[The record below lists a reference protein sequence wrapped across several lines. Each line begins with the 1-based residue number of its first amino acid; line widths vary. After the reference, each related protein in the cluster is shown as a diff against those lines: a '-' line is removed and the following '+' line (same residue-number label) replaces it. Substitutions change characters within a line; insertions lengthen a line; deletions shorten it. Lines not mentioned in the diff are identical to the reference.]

1 MSDYNEIK
9 AKLSAIISQY
19 YGMPIYIKSTLVN
32 DEGHLI
38 VTLSNDDVY
47 DAGSVIGPQGE
58 QGEQGIQGIQGKS
71 AYQVAVDNGFE
82 GTEQDWLKHIS
93 DGQPAF
99 AATTADMTDQ
109 SKLYVM
115 PDKKVYGYFSKSV
128 PVKVNSFDP
137 NAENNHL
144 NARFAYTATHG
155 AVLNEGVYNN
165 QTNPTGVQFTAY
177 TNVGAFIS
185 DYIDVDFP
193 TLGGNYNAKVSGYS
207 AADPSTVWKVN
218 SPVIAYF
225 DENYKYIAAVLVFQ
239 GGAYN
244 YTSLSFNEDG
254 STNIDFDAVKAYV
267 FTDVDGQ
274 KVSHKALL
282 AKTKYLRFAFTP
294 KGTATTI
301 TAEDLSNIKIEFEAK
316 TTEQPVFGWYDTGM
330 TWTPTDYSNDIL
342 AIENELE
349 DHELRIKDLENSQ
362 GGSSELTIPSY
373 WETAVAAA
381 ETKIKTL
388 QDNGGADVIQFVWAS
403 DTHNYKGQSANG
415 RWSTPKNVGRIAKR
429 LMDDLNIPYAVMTGD
444 LVGDIGTADTAPD
457 DSGLVDFFDK
467 IVNPIGKDNVLI
479 MTGNHDG
486 ATYFSDGTTISLS
499 EAEKYNWYFR
509 PFAKSDFEWGDYP
522 SYYYKDL
529 PQSKIRL
536 IVLSPNDYSYTID
549 ENRHP
554 TPNPFRV
561 AKYEAGQLKWL
572 AETALDVPSGY
583 SVVVFTHQPPVAFN
597 LSSSPTGFYTV
608 LPTNNDVLVNIVTA
622 FTNKTAYS
630 ATVDGTQ
637 IAKDYTG
644 ISATMTAMFCGHIHK
659 DDDDT
664 SLAFPVIT
672 IQCAGNYSM
681 DSAITFTNSSD
692 NETAFDVVTINKSE
706 SKIYLTRLG
715 VGSDRV
721 IEY

>member
-47 DAGSVIGPQGE
+47 DAGSVIGPQGI

-93 DGQPAF
+93 DGQPTF

-115 PDKKVYGYFSKSV
+115 SDKKVYGYFSKTV

-144 NARFAYTATHG
+144 NARFSHIATHG
-155 AVLNEGVYNN
+155 EVLNEGVYNA

-193 TLGGNYNAKVSGYS
+193 TLGKNYKAKISGYS
-207 AADPSTVWKVN
+207 AADPSTVWTVN

-225 DENYKYIAAVLVFQ
+225 DENHKYIAAVLVYSS
-239 GGAYN
+239 GSYN
-244 YTSLSFNEDG
+244 YTSLTFDDDG
-254 STNIDFDAVKAYV
+254 ATNIDFDAVKAYI
-267 FTDVDGQ
+267 FTNVDG
-274 KVSHKALL
+274 KSVSHKDLL

-301 TAEDLSNIKIEFEAK
+301 TAADLANIKIEFEAK
-316 TTEQPVFGWYDTGM
+316 TIEQPVFGWYDTGID
-330 TWTPTDYSNDIL
+330 WTPTDYSNDIR
-342 AIENELE
+342 AIETELE
-349 DHELRIKDLENSQ
+349 DHKLRIKDLENSQ
-362 GGSSELTIPSY
+362 SGNSELEIPSY

-381 ETKIKTL
+381 ETKIKAL
-388 QDNGGADVIQFVWAS
+388 QDNGGEDAVQFVWAS
-403 DTHNYKGQSANG
+403 DTHSYKNQGANG
-415 RWSTPKNVGRIAKR
+415 RWSTPKNFGRIAKR
-429 LMDDLNIPYAVMTGD
+429 LMDDLNIPYTIVTGD
-444 LVGDIGTADTAPD
+444 LVGDIGTAETAPN
-457 DSGLVDFFDK
+457 DSGLTEFFDK
-467 IVNPIGKDNVLI
+467 IVKPVGVNNCLI
-479 MTGNHDG
+479 MSGNHDG
-486 ATYFSDGTTISLS
+486 ATYLS
-499 EAEKYNWYFR
+499 NGSKIALSYAEKFNWFFR
-509 PFAKSDFEWGDYP
+509 PFAKAPFIFGDSP
-522 SYYYKDL
+522 SYYYVDL
-529 PQSKIRL
+529 PQSKVRF
-536 IVLSPNDYSYTID
+536 IVITANDYPYTID
-549 ENRHP
+549 DDRKP
-554 TPNPFRV
+554 TPNPFSN
-561 AKYEAGQLKWL
+561 AKYEATQLKWL
-572 AETALDVPSGY
+572 AEKALDAPSGY
-583 SVVVFTHQPPVAFN
+583 SVAVFTHQPPVAF
-597 LSSSPTGFYTV
+597 PIAKDGFYTV
-608 LPTNNDVLVNIVTA
+608 LPTNNDALVNILTA
-622 FTNKTAYS
+622 FTNKTVYS
-630 ATVDGTQ
+630 ATVDEVQ
-637 IAKDYTG
+637 ISKDFTET
-644 ISATMTAMFCGHIHK
+644 AAAMTVMFCGHIHK
-659 DDDDT
+659 DAEDT

-681 DSAITFTNSSD
+681 DAAITFTNSTS